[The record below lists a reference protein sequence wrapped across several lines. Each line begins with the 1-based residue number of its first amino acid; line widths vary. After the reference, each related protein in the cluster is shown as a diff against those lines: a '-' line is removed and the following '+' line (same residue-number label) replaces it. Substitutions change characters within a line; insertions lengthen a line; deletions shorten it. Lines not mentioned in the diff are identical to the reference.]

1 MEYRRLGKSELKVSA
16 LGLGCSRLGSVTQA
30 GGEQAA
36 FRVIG
41 CALDAGIN
49 FFDTADIYGQG
60 TSEILLG
67 KAVKA
72 HRDRVVLATKAGYC
86 LSAMGGLARHF
97 KPLLRRLLRVK
108 PGFSRSIQKVRA
120 AQARQD
126 YSTPYLTGRIEAS
139 LRRLRVETLDLFYLH
154 SPPADVLERG
164 EVFQALE
171 TFKRQG
177 KLRHY
182 GVSCLAAED
191 ALLCAKQPGVAA
203 VQLEINLLKPDALAQ
218 ALPAS
223 RARDLGVVARQALAG
238 GLLLRS
244 AAELHPEAYA
254 SREQFEA
261 GQSRLAQLEKLAAET
276 GGGLA
281 RLAVQFLRQL
291 DGISSVLI
299 GTTNAG
305 HLQKHLAALAEPPLS
320 PDHLARIQALLG
332 APPADGRPPS
342 L

>member
-1 MEYRRLGKSELKVSA
+1 L
-16 LGLGCSRLGSVTQA
+16 
-30 GGEQAA
+30 
-36 FRVIG
+36 I
-41 CALDAGIN
+41 
-49 FFDTADIYGQG
+49 
-60 TSEILLG
+60 G

-108 PGFSRSIQKVRA
+108 PGFSRSIQKARA
-120 AQARQD
+120 AQVRQD
-126 YSTPYLTGRIEAS
+126 FSTPYLTRSIEAS

-154 SPPADVLERG
+154 SPPVGVLEHG
-164 EVFQALE
+164 EVFEALE

-177 KLRHY
+177 KVRHY

-191 ALLCAKQPGVAA
+191 ALLCAKQPGVAV
-203 VQLEINLLKPDALAQ
+203 VQLEISLLKPDALAQ

-223 RARDLGVVARQALAG
+223 RARDVGVVAREALAG
-238 GLLLRS
+238 GVLLRS
-244 AAELHPEAYA
+244 AAELRPEAYA

-276 GGGLA
+276 GGSLA

-305 HLQKHLAALAEPPLS
+305 HLQEHLAALAGPPLS

>member
-1 MEYRRLGKSELKVSA
+1 MEYRRLGKSELNVSV

-72 HRDRVVLATKAGYC
+72 HRERVVLATKAGYC
-86 LSAMGGLARHF
+86 LSVMGGLAKRF

-108 PGFSRSIQKVRA
+108 PGFSQSIQKVRA

-126 YSTPYLTGRIEAS
+126 FSTPYLTGRIEAS
-139 LRRLRVETLDLFYLH
+139 LRRLRVEALDLFYLH

-164 EVFQALE
+164 EVFEALE

-191 ALLCAKQPGVAA
+191 ALLCARQPGVAA

-238 GLLLRS
+238 GLLLCP
-244 AAELHPEAYA
+244 AAELHPEAHA
-254 SREQFEA
+254 SGGQFEA

-281 RLAVQFLRQL
+281 RLAVQYLRQL
-291 DGISSVLI
+291 DEISSVLI

-305 HLQKHLAALAEPPLS
+305 HLQEHLAALAGPPLS